1 MVNAHNKRGTAGS
14 TLLREWPMARQGESF
29 EVPAA
34 PLWAALCAQGGIHLV
49 RLPAWQCHAWP
60 PVQVL
65 LAGHSARQAARC
77 SQAFSPPAWLHAG
90 AASRPCPCA
99 QRCAVHPWPRGLPAG
114 AGRHSHGSHRHLA
127 VAHVRPQRS
136 RGAGHTCAR
145 GAERC
150 APSSGAVPCPVHVT
164 LPVPPGTALPARAG
178 AAVRCHAAGTMRCR
192 QGLSAAVH
200 TPLLVCMPMPPAP
213 AVSTAP
219 CMYQRYALTL
229 RAAHSCCPAAALES
243 GISGGT
249 LQGPAHSVAIS
260 TRNPGRPPILA
271 ALQRRGIWLPNH
283 DFIVARGGG
292 IAVAVEEFWAHLWD
306 AGGPLLVS

>member
-1 MVNAHNKRGTAGS
+1 
-14 TLLREWPMARQGESF
+14 
-29 EVPAA
+29 
-34 PLWAALCAQGGIHLV
+34 
-49 RLPAWQCHAWP
+49 
-60 PVQVL
+60 
-65 LAGHSARQAARC
+65 
-77 SQAFSPPAWLHAG
+77 
-90 AASRPCPCA
+90 
-99 QRCAVHPWPRGLPAG
+99 
-114 AGRHSHGSHRHLA
+114 
-127 VAHVRPQRS
+127 
-136 RGAGHTCAR
+136 
-145 GAERC
+145 
-150 APSSGAVPCPVHVT
+150 
-164 LPVPPGTALPARAG
+164 
-178 AAVRCHAAGTMRCR
+178 MRCR

-219 CMYQRYALTL
+219 CIYQRYALTL

-249 LQGPAHSVAIS
+249 LQGPAHSVAIA

-271 ALQRRGIWLPNH
+271 ALQRRGIRLPNH